1 MLLHAKTSNRQNY
14 MTNSVAQVLLEHGWQ
29 QKKRTERWL
38 RCKHANKERDEFF
51 VVLTASD

>member
-1 MLLHAKTSNRQNY
+1 